1 VGLDYDALSLALT
14 ENRGNFA
21 GYSAQEAS
29 NLSAQM
35 MKTIIAEQTGAY
47 ILDKATAL
55 GAECAVEV
63 VCEVG
68 DENLP
73 YPVAVT
79 VTGKLTGSQRE
90 ALTREIEADLAIPA
104 EMQTFESG
112 DVE

>member
-1 VGLDYDALSLALT
+1 
-14 ENRGNFA
+14 
-21 GYSAQEAS
+21 
-29 NLSAQM
+29 
-35 MKTIIAEQTGAY
+35 
-47 ILDKATAL
+47 
-55 GAECAVEV
+55 VEV